1 MTFEEY
7 QALLQNGSPFSTFT
21 PNPDYV
27 PGFNSPGT
35 TQTMTG
41 VRMIDPNNPLA
52 GFVMDA
58 PGGGI
63 RVYIPRDTQT
73 GRGGTDATTY
83 DAQGNVVSRDYLT
96 SGDWNDSLRQAVM
109 VLGGAA
115 VAGNLGQFLPGAG
128 AGPTGGTAAGA
139 TGGTAAGATAGATG
153 GAGGAAA
160 AGTAAA
166 APTAGAMTGG
176 LGGATFGAGSLPTT
190 IGMGGVGAGMIGLP
204 SIADGTLSAGDILN
218 DGAGYIGGGGPS
230 FSVGVPG
237 APSLPGGP
245 SAPSGSA
252 PSGSAPTMPSGMMD
266 WVRQN
271 APWLI
276 PALGAGAAIAGNDDI
291 TQTQTTSGS
300 GTQGLAPWL
309 DTYARD
315 FVGRAQELSTAPAS
329 NATMDAGR
337 GLLTDYAT
345 QGDPLVNAARA
356 QQQNV
361 IGGGLLNANP
371 HIDQVAQNIGNRMG
385 DAYAVGTRANTATR
399 FNNDGNSVGAKSAY
413 GQTNFMNDRAFGDAL
428 GSTMSNLYFGNYQQE
443 RAAQDAASRGSLG
456 FGTFASGNAQ
466 NAYNVGAQDWMR
478 PFMQNQQF
486 GQAINPA
493 FGSQTSTSGTQNQ
506 TITAPNN
513 WMAGL
518 GGAAMGAGIWN
529 MFNPQRRA

>member
-1 MTFEEY
+1 MTYDEVM
-7 QALLQNGSPFSTFT
+7 QIVRANNPFM
-21 PNPDYV
+21 
-27 PGFNSPGT
+27 
-35 TQTMTG
+35 TQTFNPEYDGLNRSQPLWFEQTTPG
-41 VRMIDPNNPLA
+41 VFLREADNPA
-52 GFVMDA
+52 GGFVQD
-58 PGGGI
+58 GGDGT
-63 RVYIPRDTQT
+63 YTSYMPRD
-73 GRGGTDATTY
+73 GGLDAVSF
-83 DAQGNVVSRDYLT
+83 DAQGNVVRQEFLT
-96 SGDWNDSLRQAVM
+96 SPHWHESLTRAALT
-109 VLGGAA
+109 LGLPA
-115 VAGNLGQFLPGAG
+115 VAMNALPALMGNA
-128 AGPTGGTAAGA
+128 A
-139 TGGTAAGATAGATG
+139 TGTAGATG
-153 GAGGAAA
+153 GAAVGGGTAS
-160 AGTAAA
+160 GTAAGGSA
-166 APTAGAMTGG
+166 ASAATGG
-176 LGGATFGAGSLPTT
+176 LGGATYGAGSLPTT
-190 IGMGGVGAGMIGLP
+190 IGVGGVGSGMIGLP
-204 SIADGTLSAGDILN
+204 SISDGTLSAGDILN

-252 PSGSAPTMPSGMMD
+252 PSGSAPSMPSGMMD

-356 QQQNV
+356 QQQDV
-361 IGGGLLNANP
+361 IGGGLLNSNP
-371 HIDQVAQNIGNRMG
+371 YIDQLAQNIGNRMG
-385 DAYAVGTRANTATR
+385 DAYAVGTRANTASR
-399 FNNDGNSVGAKSAY
+399 FNNDGNSVGAKSAF
-413 GQTNFMNDRAFGDAL
+413 GQTNFMNDRAFADSL
-428 GSTMSNLYFGNYQQE
+428 GSTMNNLYFGNYQQE

-456 FGTFASGNAQ
+456 FGQFGVNNAQ
-466 NAYNVGAQDWMR
+466 GLYNAGAMDWQR
-478 PFMQNQQF
+478 PFAQNQQF

-493 FGSQTSTSGTQNQ
+493 FGSATSNTGTQDQ
-506 TITAPNN
+506 TINAPNS
-513 WMAGL
+513 WMPGL

>member
-96 SGDWNDSLRQAVM
+96 SGDWNDALRQAVI

-128 AGPTGGTAAGA
+128 AGATGGTAAGA
-139 TGGTAAGATAGATG
+139 TGGT
-153 GAGGAAA
+153 AA

-218 DGAGYIGGGGPS
+218 DSAGYIGGG
-230 FSVGVPG
+230 
-237 APSLPGGP
+237 
-245 SAPSGSA
+245 
-252 PSGSAPTMPSGMMD
+252 SAPTMFAGGSPGFYN
-266 WVRQN
+266 RPPTQTPN
-271 APWLI
+271 APGGSTDWMSLLTN
-276 PALGAGAAIAGNDDI
+276 PALLAMGAGAAAGIAGNDDI
-291 TQTQTTSGS
+291 TQSQTSTANGS
-300 GTQGLAPWL
+300 QGLAPWL
-309 DTYARD
+309 QPFAQD
-315 FVGRAQELSTAPAS
+315 FVGRAQQLANAPTS

-337 GLLTDYAT
+337 GVLTSLAT
-345 QGDPLVNAARA
+345 QGDPLVNAARS